1 MPNSI
6 VESPWENCR
15 GARSQVIVERV
26 SVADRIALRNIPQRC
41 ASVNRALLMD
51 KDFS

>member
-1 MPNSI
+1 MIEAPC
-6 VESPWENCR
+6 ENWR
-15 GARSQVIVERV
+15 SARVQVIVERFR
-26 SVADRIALRNIPQRC
+26 VADRIALRNIPQRC